1 MQNSYENHIFYNL
14 ERSRYYGIV
23 KTFSKTTK
31 ELGKTTKE
39 LGARAEQ
46 TIETQKIRGKISG
59 EERTIEKLKAD
70 LGDII
75 YKRHAEGEG
84 IDGELSVICQE
95 IDQHFLKIREF
106 KDSAA
111 NLRGKK
117 ICPSCEREVDLSV
130 SFCPYCGTPCP
141 TPEPTESVE
150 DPVEEPVEASE
161 EETDEKGE
169 PAEAEAETEAAQGS
183 AKAEEPENPENAE
196 FQKEQSVEEK
206 TEEAVEKTEV

>member
-1 MQNSYENHIFYNL
+1 MGTDFL
-14 ERSRYYGIV
+14 DGIV

-150 DPVEEPVEASE
+150 DPVEASE

>member
-1 MQNSYENHIFYNL
+1 MGTDFFD
-14 ERSRYYGIV
+14 GIV

-161 EETDEKGE
+161 EGTDEKGE

>member
-1 MQNSYENHIFYNL
+1 MGTDFFD
-14 ERSRYYGIV
+14 GIV

-183 AKAEEPENPENAE
+183 AKAEEPENPEKAE
-196 FQKEQSVEEK
+196 LQKEQKKKKK

>member
-1 MQNSYENHIFYNL
+1 MGTDFFD
-14 ERSRYYGIV
+14 GIV

-206 TEEAVEKTEV
+206 TEEAVEKAEV

>member
-1 MQNSYENHIFYNL
+1 MGTDFFD
-14 ERSRYYGIV
+14 GIV

-39 LGARAEQ
+39 LGAGAEQ

-206 TEEAVEKTEV
+206 NEEAVEKTEV

>member
-1 MQNSYENHIFYNL
+1 MGTDFFD
-14 ERSRYYGIV
+14 GIV

-183 AKAEEPENPENAE
+183 AKADEPENPENAE

>member
-1 MQNSYENHIFYNL
+1 MGTDFFD
-14 ERSRYYGIV
+14 GIV

-169 PAEAEAETEAAQGS
+169 PADAEAETEAAQGS

>member
-1 MQNSYENHIFYNL
+1 MGTDFL
-14 ERSRYYGIV
+14 DGIV

-84 IDGELSVICQE
+84 IDGELSLICQE

>member
-1 MQNSYENHIFYNL
+1 MGTDFFD
-14 ERSRYYGIV
+14 GIV

-46 TIETQKIRGKISG
+46 TIETQKICGKISG

>member
-1 MQNSYENHIFYNL
+1 MGTYFFD
-14 ERSRYYGIV
+14 GIV

-70 LGDII
+70 QGDII

-106 KDSAA
+106 KDNAA

-150 DPVEEPVEASE
+150 DPVEASE

>member
-1 MQNSYENHIFYNL
+1 MGTDFFD
-14 ERSRYYGIV
+14 GIV

-75 YKRHAEGEG
+75 YKRHDEREG

>member
-1 MQNSYENHIFYNL
+1 MGTDFFD
-14 ERSRYYGIV
+14 GIV

-183 AKAEEPENPENAE
+183 EKAEEPENPENAE
-196 FQKEQSVEEK
+196 FREEQPVEEK
-206 TEEAVEKTEV
+206 AEEAVEKTEV

>member
-1 MQNSYENHIFYNL
+1 MGTDFFD
-14 ERSRYYGIV
+14 GIV

-31 ELGKTTKE
+31 ELGKTTNE

>member
-1 MQNSYENHIFYNL
+1 MGTDFFD
-14 ERSRYYGIV
+14 GIV

-31 ELGKTTKE
+31 EIGKTTKE

-141 TPEPTESVE
+141 TPCPTPEPTESVE
-150 DPVEEPVEASE
+150 DPVEEFVEEPVEASE

-183 AKAEEPENPENAE
+183 AKAEEPENAE
-196 FQKEQSVEEK
+196 FQKEQPVEEK

>member
-1 MQNSYENHIFYNL
+1 MGTDFFD
-14 ERSRYYGIV
+14 GIV
-23 KTFSKTTK
+23 KTFS
-31 ELGKTTKE
+31 KTTKE

-169 PAEAEAETEAAQGS
+169 PAEAKAETEAAQGS

>member
-1 MQNSYENHIFYNL
+1 MGTDFFD
-14 ERSRYYGIV
+14 GIV

>member
-1 MQNSYENHIFYNL
+1 MGTDFFD
-14 ERSRYYGIV
+14 GIV

-117 ICPSCEREVDLSV
+117 ICPSCEKEVDLSV

-183 AKAEEPENPENAE
+183 AKADEPENPENAE
-196 FQKEQSVEEK
+196 FRKEQPVEEK
-206 TEEAVEKTEV
+206 AEEAVEKAEV

>member
-1 MQNSYENHIFYNL
+1 MGTDFFD
-14 ERSRYYGIV
+14 GIV

-130 SFCPYCGTPCP
+130 SFCQYCGTPCP

>member
-1 MQNSYENHIFYNL
+1 MGTDFFD
-14 ERSRYYGIV
+14 GIV
-23 KTFSKTTK
+23 KTFS
-31 ELGKTTKE
+31 KTTKE

>member
-1 MQNSYENHIFYNL
+1 MGTDFFD
-14 ERSRYYGIV
+14 GIV

-106 KDSAA
+106 KDNAA

-150 DPVEEPVEASE
+150 DPVEASE

-206 TEEAVEKTEV
+206 TEEAVEEKTEEAVEKTEV

>member
-1 MQNSYENHIFYNL
+1 MGTDFCD
-14 ERSRYYGIV
+14 GIV

-31 ELGKTTKE
+31 ELGKTTKG

>member
-1 MQNSYENHIFYNL
+1 MGTDFL
-14 ERSRYYGIV
+14 DGIV

-95 IDQHFLKIREF
+95 IDQHFVKIREF

>member
-1 MQNSYENHIFYNL
+1 MGTDFL
-14 ERSRYYGIV
+14 DGIV

-59 EERTIEKLKAD
+59 EERTIERLKAD

-117 ICPSCEREVDLSV
+117 ICEREVDLSV

-150 DPVEEPVEASE
+150 DPVEEFVEEPVEASE

-183 AKAEEPENPENAE
+183 AKAEEPEEPENAE
-196 FQKEQSVEEK
+196 FQKEQPVEEK
-206 TEEAVEKTEV
+206 TEEAVEETEV

>member
-1 MQNSYENHIFYNL
+1 MGTDFL
-14 ERSRYYGIV
+14 DGIV

-46 TIETQKIRGKISG
+46 TIETQKIRGKISV

>member
-1 MQNSYENHIFYNL
+1 MGTDFL
-14 ERSRYYGIV
+14 DGIV

-39 LGARAEQ
+39 LGALAEQ

>member
-1 MQNSYENHIFYNL
+1 MGTDFFD
-14 ERSRYYGIV
+14 GIV

-206 TEEAVEKTEV
+206 TEGAVEKTEV

>member
-1 MQNSYENHIFYNL
+1 MGTDFFD
-14 ERSRYYGIV
+14 GIV

-59 EERTIEKLKAD
+59 EERTIENLKAD

>member
-1 MQNSYENHIFYNL
+1 MGTDFFD
-14 ERSRYYGIV
+14 GIV

-117 ICPSCEREVDLSV
+117 ICPSCEKEVDLSV

-141 TPEPTESVE
+141 TPEPAEPVE
-150 DPVEEPVEASE
+150 DLVEEPVEASE

-183 AKAEEPENPENAE
+183 AKAEEPEKPENAE
-196 FQKEQSVEEK
+196 FREEQPVEEK
-206 TEEAVEKTEV
+206 AEEAVEKTEV

>member
-1 MQNSYENHIFYNL
+1 MGTDFFD
-14 ERSRYYGIV
+14 GIV

-141 TPEPTESVE
+141 TPEPTQSVE

>member
-1 MQNSYENHIFYNL
+1 MGTDFFD
-14 ERSRYYGIV
+14 GIV

-117 ICPSCEREVDLSV
+117 ICPFCEREVDLSV

-183 AKAEEPENPENAE
+183 AKADEPENPENAE
-196 FQKEQSVEEK
+196 FRKEQPVEEK
-206 TEEAVEKTEV
+206 AEEAVEKAEV

>member
-1 MQNSYENHIFYNL
+1 MGTDFFD
-14 ERSRYYGIV
+14 GIV

-117 ICPSCEREVDLSV
+117 ICPFCEREVELAV

-169 PAEAEAETEAAQGS
+169 PAEAEAETEAALGS

>member
-1 MQNSYENHIFYNL
+1 MGTDFL
-14 ERSRYYGIV
+14 DGIV

-130 SFCPYCGTPCP
+130 SFCPYCGMPCP

-169 PAEAEAETEAAQGS
+169 PEEAEAETEAAQGS

>member
-1 MQNSYENHIFYNL
+1 MGTDFFD
-14 ERSRYYGIV
+14 GIV

-117 ICPSCEREVDLSV
+117 ICPSCDREVDLSV

>member
-1 MQNSYENHIFYNL
+1 MGTDFFD
-14 ERSRYYGIV
+14 GIV

-196 FQKEQSVEEK
+196 FQKEQWVEEK
-206 TEEAVEKTEV
+206 TEEAVEKPEV

>member
-1 MQNSYENHIFYNL
+1 MGTDFFD
-14 ERSRYYGIV
+14 GIV

-130 SFCPYCGTPCP
+130 NFCPYCGTPCP

>member
-1 MQNSYENHIFYNL
+1 MGTDFFD
-14 ERSRYYGIV
+14 GIV

-161 EETDEKGE
+161 EETDDKGE

>member
-1 MQNSYENHIFYNL
+1 MGTDFFD
-14 ERSRYYGIV
+14 GIV

-46 TIETQKIRGKISG
+46 TIETQKSRVKISG

>member
-1 MQNSYENHIFYNL
+1 MGTDFFD
-14 ERSRYYGIV
+14 GIV

-196 FQKEQSVEEK
+196 FQKEQFVEEK

>member
-1 MQNSYENHIFYNL
+1 MGTDFL
-14 ERSRYYGIV
+14 DGIV

-183 AKAEEPENPENAE
+183 AKADEPENPENAE
-196 FQKEQSVEEK
+196 FREEQPVEEK
-206 TEEAVEKTEV
+206 AEEAVEKAEV